1 MGESEMS
8 DVHRQGAGGLRKIG
22 RRKTPASNSTNPS
35 LVSRDIPTLA
45 NPTRGFG
52 LDTNQAQRP
61 IISTDF
67 EEDDLL
73 EEESLEPTVIQQ
85 PLNHDISKISLHSQD
100 RFTNQP
106 AESHQQQVGMMA
118 APAVQQKITPEPV
131 ETKQA
136 FHSPVQQKPIQ
147 RDGMNIPGGAT
158 IETVNGNTSA
168 VISLLDQKAIIALDN
183 MPGARPP
190 DFSRYIDRIDQVLS
204 DTSLSDTNIPINFVE
219 TTGVNVYWRGYIR
232 FRLGEPQ
239 PLSGGGSAAT
249 TRGFGGSTT
258 SSTETS
264 TSTTDSAKATA
275 SGGSTSGTKSGEAGK
290 GGETSTGSSGTV
302 GSEVSTTTSR
312 SDKYTD
318 STTSSRGGTTNMTNN
333 MQRFM
338 APLIAE
344 ISLNPELD
352 VQGSDYVN
360 PLKWGMFIGESIRP
374 MKRVSGSVNCGSVT
388 YYTSNGITP
397 TPTLAAPP
405 AQRKGW
411 MENQLGITEQSQA
424 NFNNAAAVNNIN
436 PLQLSNSGSTPLPT
450 DVAVA
455 AQEHHGMSLD
465 KVHLVQGGQ
474 ADAYCDSM
482 NAAAFTTPSNEG
494 ETNIF
499 MHSQLPV
506 DSPQGQHTLSHEVSH
521 AVQQMRG
528 ETAELDGLGGN
539 QSRRDAL
546 EKSAD
551 SHADII
557 VNKSAQ
563 LQKLQ
568 QSQ

>member
-1 MGESEMS
+1 MS
-8 DVHRQGAGGLRKIG
+8 DRKTG
-22 RRKTPASNSTNPS
+22 RRKTATSTSTNPS
-35 LVSRDIPTLA
+35 LVSPGIPTLA

-52 LDTNQAQRP
+52 VETNKVQRP
-61 IISTDF
+61 IISTD
-67 EEDDLL
+67 L
-73 EEESLEPTVIQQ
+73 EEEDLLDEESSEATFTQQ

-100 RFTNQP
+100 KSSNQP
-106 AESHQQQVGMMA
+106 GESHQQQVGMMA
-118 APAVQQKITPEPV
+118 TPAVQQKLTPEPV

-136 FHSPVQQKPIQ
+136 FNSPVQQKPIQ

-168 VISLLDQKAIIALDN
+168 VISLLEKKAVEA
-183 MPGARPP
+183 GGGFGSRA
-190 DFSRYIDRIDQVLS
+190 DFSRYSDRIDQVLS
-204 DTSLSDTNIPINFVE
+204 DTTLSDTNIPIDFVE
-219 TTGVNVYWRGYIR
+219 TAGVNVHWRGNIR
-232 FRLGEPQ
+232 FKMGTPKPVQ
-239 PLSGGGSAAT
+239 GGGSAAT

-258 SSTETS
+258 SATETS

-275 SGGSTSGTKSGEAGK
+275 SGGSTSGTKSGDAAK
-290 GGETSTGSSGTV
+290 GGETSTGGSGSV
-302 GSEVSTTTSR
+302 GGEASTTTSR
-312 SDKYTD
+312 SDKFTD
-318 STTSSRGGTTNMTNN
+318 STTSSRAGSTNMTNN
-333 MQRFM
+333 MERFV

-352 VQGSDYVN
+352 VQGSDYIN
-360 PLKWGMFIGESIRP
+360 PVKWGMYIGEGVDP
-374 MKRVSGSVNCGSVT
+374 MKKASGSVECGTVT
-388 YYTSNGITP
+388 YYISSGIAPTP
-397 TPTLAAPP
+397 TPTPTAPP

-424 NFNNAAAVNNIN
+424 NFSNAAAANNVN
-436 PLQLSNSGSTPLPT
+436 PLQLSNSGSTPLPP
-450 DVAVA
+450 DVALA
-455 AQEHHGMSLD
+455 AQQHHAVSLD

-482 NAAAFTTPSNEG
+482 SAAAFTTPSHEG
-494 ETNIF
+494 GTNIF
-499 MHSQLPV
+499 MHSQIPL

-521 AVQQMRG
+521 AVQQMHG

-563 LQKLQ
+563 LQKLK
-568 QSQ
+568 QSE

>member
-1 MGESEMS
+1 MS
-8 DVHRQGAGGLRKIG
+8 DRKTG
-22 RRKTPASNSTNPS
+22 RRKTATSTSTNPS
-35 LVSRDIPTLA
+35 LVSPGIPTLA

-52 LDTNQAQRP
+52 VETNKVQRP
-61 IISTDF
+61 IISTD
-67 EEDDLL
+67 L
-73 EEESLEPTVIQQ
+73 EEEDLLDEESSEATFTQQ

-100 RFTNQP
+100 TFSNQP
-106 AESHQQQVGMMA
+106 GESHQQQVGMMA
-118 APAVQQKITPEPV
+118 APAVQQKVTPEPV

-136 FHSPVQQKPIQ
+136 SNYPMQQKPIQ

-204 DTSLSDTNIPINFVE
+204 DTSLSDTNIPIDFVE

-239 PLSGGGSAAT
+239 PLSGGGSAGT

-275 SGGSTSGTKSGEAGK
+275 SGGSTSGTKSGDPTK
-290 GGETSTGSSGTV
+290 GGETSTGGSGSV
-302 GSEVSTTTSR
+302 GGEASTTTSR
-312 SDKYTD
+312 SDKFTD
-318 STTSSRGGTTNMTNN
+318 GTTSSRGGTTNMTNN

-360 PLKWGMFIGESIRP
+360 PLKWGMFIGEGIRP
-374 MKRVSGSVNCGSVT
+374 MKRVSGTVSCGNVT

-397 TPTLAAPP
+397 TPTPTPAAPP

-424 NFNNAAAVNNIN
+424 NFSNAAAANNVN
-436 PLQLSNSGSTPLPT
+436 PLQLSNSGSTPLPP

-455 AQEHHGMSLD
+455 AQQHHAVSLD

-482 NAAAFTTPSNEG
+482 SAAAFTTPSHEG
-494 ETNIF
+494 GTNIF
-499 MHSQLPV
+499 MHSQVPL

-521 AVQQMRG
+521 AVQQMHG

-563 LQKLQ
+563 LQKLK
-568 QSQ
+568 QSE